1 MTIKK
6 LLPFF
11 ILPFLF
17 STNTAVAEN
26 RPYTS
31 KEVEIST
38 AQTARLWTVCDF
50 ITHGDITV
58 PRGKE
63 YIKAKLNFDKTKKAT
78 WAAGYLTR
86 KVLKAMD
93 YECDFLIPKWYPK

>member
-6 LLPFF
+6 LLLFF
-11 ILPFLF
+11 ILPFLY

-31 KEVEIST
+31 KEIEIST
-38 AQTARLWTVCDF
+38 AQTSTLTTVCDF

-58 PRGKE
+58 TRGKE
-63 YIKAKLNFDKTKKAT
+63 YIKATLNFDKTKVRS
-78 WAAGYLTR
+78 WNAGYLTR
-86 KVLKAMD
+86 KVLKGLN
-93 YECDFLIPKWYPK
+93 YECDFLIPEWYPK